1 MRFLSLL
8 CLLCLCGCASSERMA
23 RLSGGVVQE
32 YSVPG
37 KHRLRSEKFQKKTGS
52 FSGQQNQKRSE
63 FAEKSLIN
71 IWPFFFRSDDYYS
84 ALWPFFDYD
93 PYGIAV
99 RPFFNKEGDDYSIL
113 FPLSAWNV
121 ANKDGWVTFLYWEK
135 DRIGFFPLADVMVKT
150 NRGAVYCTPLF
161 IHSWYNNPSPNWS
174 AREKENNFTSF
185 ALAYFQKSLEVD
197 TSQYSYL
204 YPHNSKYPQY
214 LKELLAY
221 KLYGTNTPVPRDVKE
236 LNALRKKI
244 FSDCPVIVNRY
255 YGFVPLFFA
264 WDKKSH
270 KGFNIAGVLLN
281 YSKKEHQSEMAGL
294 FHLLYSYLY
303 RKNSFSSFVSAR
315 ERWIIPPLLTYG
327 GYKDYPVDTPR
338 RRDALAFRTLA
349 HNSREPFAKNLP
361 EMKKLYKKLT
371 GKDMPQVICSYPV
384 AREWIEEFIA
394 AEKWQS
400 QRETFGGFL
409 PLYCFYSGRKNYFR
423 TIPAL
428 LTFSNIKK
436 DGSFFL
442 SIPLLTYR
450 NSNARESVTTTAWR
464 LGYYNKIRK
473 TDRIGLPV
481 FNRNTYWTKSYQQHH
496 FEDTYALAGLFYHGR
511 DGFSI
516 AKKGLDAKKIEEV
529 RKQAFEL
536 KFQNRSL
543 RNTEKHLARRVERN
557 QKWQVKKRLDELKK
571 MVDSEEIRIE
581 KEKFDKLE
589 KEFNSKVTL
598 WSKKAAEF
606 GVRFDR
612 TTLDEK
618 YFNAALEK
626 FLEKTTDVRY
636 SEDFGSGIFFRK
648 ELAENQDCKWHILA
662 YLASGSKQGKREK
675 TQILHFLYRSSKDG
689 EREEKIIFPFI
700 TIRKSKDHSSSSFLW
715 RMWEIHETPSGKGG
729 NIFFIPWGK

>member
-1 MRFLSLL
+1 MRLLFLSSILF
-8 CLLCLCGCASSERMA
+8 LCGCASSERMA

-37 KHRLRSEKFQKKTGS
+37 KHRLRSVKFQKKTAS
-52 FSGQQNQKRSE
+52 FSGEENKKRSD
-63 FAEKSLIN
+63 FAEKSLVN

-84 ALWPFFDYD
+84 VLWPFFDYD
-93 PYGIAV
+93 PYGLAV

-113 FPLSAWNV
+113 FPLSSWNV
-121 ANKDGWVTFLYWEK
+121 ASKDGWVTFLYWEK
-135 DRIGFFPLADVMVKT
+135 DRIGFFPLADFMLKQ
-150 NRGAVYCTPLF
+150 NRGALYCTPLF
-161 IHSWYNNPSPNWS
+161 IRSWYNNPSPGWFS
-174 AREKENNFTSF
+174 REKENVFTSL
-185 ALAYFQKSLEVD
+185 ALAYFQRSLEVD

-204 YPHNSKYPQY
+204 VPHNSKYPQY

-221 KLYGTNTPVPRDVKE
+221 KLHGTNTPVPRNKKE
-236 LNALRKKI
+236 LDAFRKKI
-244 FSDCPVIVNRY
+244 FAGCPVIVNRH

-264 WDKKSH
+264 WDKKAH
-270 KGFNIAGVLLN
+270 KGFNIAGILLN

-294 FHLLYSYLY
+294 FHLLYSYVY
-303 RKNSFSSFVSAR
+303 RKNSFHSFVSAQ

-327 GYKDYPVDTPR
+327 GYKDYPVDSPR

-349 HNSREPFAKNLP
+349 HNTHEPFAKNLP

-371 GKDMPQVICSYPV
+371 QKDMPQVICSYPV

-473 TDRIGLPV
+473 AERIGHPV
-481 FNRNTYWTKSYQQHH
+481 FDRNTYWTESYQQHH

-557 QKWQVKKRLDELKK
+557 QKWQVKSRLDELKK
-571 MVDSEEIRIE
+571 LVDSEEIRIE
-581 KEKFDKLE
+581 KEKFDKLN
-589 KEFNSKVTL
+589 KEFTGKVAL
-598 WSKKAAEF
+598 WSKKAAGF

-618 YFNAALEK
+618 NFNTALEK
-626 FLEKTTDVRY
+626 FLEKTTDIRF
-636 SEDFGSGIFFRK
+636 SEDYGSGIFFRK
-648 ELAENQDCKWHILA
+648 ELAENGDYKWHIFA
-662 YLASGSKQGKREK
+662 YLASGSRQGKREK

-689 EREEKIIFPFI
+689 DREEKIIFPFV
-700 TIRKSKDHSSSSFLW
+700 TIRKNKGHSSKSFLW
-715 RMWEIHETPSGKGG
+715 RMWETHETPSGKGG
-729 NIFFIPWGK
+729 YIFFIPWGQ